1 MSFDCG
7 SGASLHNSHAL
18 CSHLGYINFSLLS
31 FPDICNAPPPAQ
43 TDRCSAD
50 LTHIALPPHCSQS
63 LHCGSLFIA
72 PRSRAFRL
80 LTNPALFCSP
90 KRSSAPLPVEC
101 SYPLCSSS
109 ASCLFSSLA
118 LDSQTLLVSN
128 CNTFPQHRPA
138 LEGLHNTTSVT
149 PFLDT
154 SILCSDRNNLP
165 KLVPGFY
172 ASLFQ
177 RFSLKELGH
186 WLLRCISVL
195 KTLKADETTTYV

>member
-1 MSFDCG
+1 MAAFPSHHVAGPSG
-7 SGASLHNSHAL
+7 SSLT
-18 CSHLGYINFSLLS
+18 LLS
-31 FPDICNAPPPAQ
+31 FVLPRDLLLHCQWNAAIHFAPPVLVAYF
-43 TDRCSAD
+43 
-50 LTHIALPPHCSQS
+50 PHWPWTPR
-63 LHCGSLFIA
+63 HC
-72 PRSRAFRL
+72 
-80 LTNPALFCSP
+80 
-90 KRSSAPLPVEC
+90 
-101 SYPLCSSS
+101 
-109 ASCLFSSLA
+109 
-118 LDSQTLLVSN
+118 LLVSN

-172 ASLFQ
+172 TSLFQ

-195 KTLKADETTTYV
+195 KTLKADETTTYVQFKSTIDSLKTQ